1 MFGMMHQRLFSLGRG
16 ETRLEQIAMR
26 EPNWPKRVSQL
37 AYAFS
42 NEFELPVLFYVLTI
56 LLVITHHADLIY
68 WVLAWTFVAF
78 RLLTCLHVPTNNV
91 RNCGMYY
98 GSGCRSRCG

>member
-1 MFGMMHQRLFSLGRG
+1 
-16 ETRLEQIAMR
+16 MR

-42 NEFELPVLFYVLTI
+42 NEFEVLAI

-68 WVLAWTFVAF
+68 WVLAWTFVVF
-78 RLLTCLHVPTNNV
+78 RLPARVHVTTNNV
-91 RNCGMYY
+91 RNRSMYY
-98 GSGCRSRCG
+98 GLGFRSRCG

>member
-1 MFGMMHQRLFSLGRG
+1 
-16 ETRLEQIAMR
+16 MR

-68 WVLAWTFVAF
+68 WVLAWTFVVF
-78 RLLTCLHVPTNNV
+78 RLPARVHVTTNNV
-91 RNCGMYY
+91 RNRSMYY
-98 GSGCRSRCG
+98 GLGFRSRCG

>member
-1 MFGMMHQRLFSLGRG
+1 MHQRLFSLGRG

-42 NEFELPVLFYVLTI
+42 NEFEVLTI

-68 WVLAWTFVAF
+68 WVLAWTFVVF
-78 RLLTCLHVPTNNV
+78 RLPARVHVTTNNV
-91 RNCGMYY
+91 RNRSMYY
-98 GSGCRSRCG
+98 GLGFRSRCG

>member
-16 ETRLEQIAMR
+16 ETRFEQIAMG
-26 EPNWPKRVSQL
+26 EPNWPMRVSQL

-42 NEFELPVLFYVLTI
+42 NEFEVLTI

-68 WVLAWTFVAF
+68 WVLAWLFAVF
-78 RLLTCLHVPTNNV
+78 RLLTRAHVTSNNV
-91 RNCGMYY
+91 RNRGICDL
-98 GSGCRSRCG
+98 GCRSRCG

>member
-1 MFGMMHQRLFSLGRG
+1 
-16 ETRLEQIAMR
+16 MR
-26 EPNWPKRVSQL
+26 ETNWPKRVSQL

-68 WVLAWTFVAF
+68 WVLAWTFVVF
-78 RLLTCLHVPTNNV
+78 RLPTRVHVTTNNV
-91 RNCGMYY
+91 RNRSMYY
-98 GSGCRSRCG
+98 GLGFRSRCG

>member
-1 MFGMMHQRLFSLGRG
+1 
-16 ETRLEQIAMR
+16 
-26 EPNWPKRVSQL
+26 
-37 AYAFS
+37 
-42 NEFELPVLFYVLTI
+42 VLTI

-78 RLLTCLHVPTNNV
+78 RLLTCVHVTTNNV

-98 GSGCRSRCG
+98 GSGCQSRCG